1 MMRRASSS
9 GNMATLLG
17 GGGGEHDSAHASDD
31 ARASYVSALQLRLE
45 MQTKQN
51 NLLRS
56 RLAAQEVLGER
67 ERERER
73 QKSTGGSR
81 SALHV
86 CFCALCVFCLCV
98 VRESVTSKRWM
109 CTAAATRVRVSSRRV
124 LTCVCSRACCCRH
137 TVSGTARNGA
147 ACGGTHACERR
158 QVHDRSLKGH
168 E

>member
-1 MMRRASSS
+1 MRRASSS

-67 ERERER
+67 ETDR
-73 QKSTGGSR
+73 QTEVDWRLKKR
-81 SALHV
+81 SARV
-86 CFCALCVFCLCV
+86 FLCVMCVLFVCCARIRDKQTMDVYCCSHTCACLEPQGFDMCV
-98 VRESVTSKRWM
+98 FP
-109 CTAAATRVRVSSRRV
+109 RV
-124 LTCVCSRACCCRH
+124 LLQAHGIRYR
-137 TVSGTARNGA
+137 TVSGT
-147 ACGGTHACERR
+147 
-158 QVHDRSLKGH
+158 QI
-168 E
+168 